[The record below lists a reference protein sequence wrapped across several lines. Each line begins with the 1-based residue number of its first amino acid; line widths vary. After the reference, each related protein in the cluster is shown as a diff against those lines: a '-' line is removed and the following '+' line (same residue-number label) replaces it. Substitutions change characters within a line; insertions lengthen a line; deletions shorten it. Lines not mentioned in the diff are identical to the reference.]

1 MDRRTITVSRKA
13 ATPSADD
20 AGGWRCHRV
29 AAAMALCCQVETGIA
44 TVCDR
49 VQTARWGFVVNRL
62 ELIDTFGAA
71 VLEGNAALFVGAGLS
86 LDAGLPGWSDLLNP
100 LRSKCDVPDELT
112 DLPLVA
118 EYITSDVRD
127 GGRDRLEHHIL
138 DRIVTANPT
147 PAESHHLIPKLRVK
161 EIWTTN
167 YDELIEQAVPN
178 AAVAI
183 QEEDIRSIGSAKAT
197 IIKMHGSVETAQR
210 RWAKAPV
217 ITRGDYEAYEINR
230 PRTWSLL
237 RATYLSRTFL
247 FLGFSFT
254 DPNIEILLRLARTL
268 GTNVHDRHMTVLR
281 RPSAED
287 STQRRLHELRV
298 KDLESSGVQV
308 LEIDEYREIVPLLND
323 LVRRTRPPRI
333 FISGSQGPGADG
345 GEPDRNIIVPWSS
358 AMANELIGETGWE
371 LTSLGGHAG
380 WDVTSGVAQARR
392 AEATYDP
399 DALTFHFR
407 AKDEPPPPMDMR
419 LGTAVYTDLPRE
431 QLVGQL
437 LDDCRAMVV
446 IRGGTRTAEEI
457 AAAEAR
463 GVGIIPIAA
472 SGGTAQ
478 DYWAAHTATPPTLG
492 GQPVNQQT
500 WQNLNSDQHAVVA
513 RAAHALLKQAM
524 YTPPE

>member
-1 MDRRTITVSRKA
+1 M
-13 ATPSADD
+13 
-20 AGGWRCHRV
+20 
-29 AAAMALCCQVETGIA
+29 
-44 TVCDR
+44 
-49 VQTARWGFVVNRL
+49 NRL

-100 LRSKCDVPDELT
+100 LRSECDVPAELT

-118 EYITSDVRD
+118 EYIGTDARE

-138 DRIVTANPT
+138 DQIVLAD
-147 PAESHHLIPKLRVK
+147 PAPSESHRLIPKLRVK

-167 YDELIEQAVPN
+167 YDELIERAVPD

-197 IIKMHGSVETAQR
+197 IIKMHGSVDAVGR

-217 ITRGDYEAYEINR
+217 ITRSDYEAYEIKR

-281 RPSAED
+281 RPPADKPTE
-287 STQRRLHELRV
+287 RRLHDLRV
-298 KDLESSGVQV
+298 KDLTASGVRV
-308 LEIDEYREIVPLLND
+308 LEIDDYHEIIPLLND

-333 FISGSQGPGADG
+333 FVAGSQKPGVDG
-345 GEPDRNIIVPWSS
+345 GEPDRNVIVPWSN
-358 AMANELIGETGWE
+358 AVAIELIGETRWE
-371 LTSLGGHAG
+371 LTSLGGPAG
-380 WDVTSGVAQARR
+380 WDVTSVVAQARR
-392 AEATYDP
+392 AEGTYDP
-399 DALTFHFR
+399 NTLTFHFR
-407 AKDEPPPPMDMR
+407 AKEEPPPPMEMR

-431 QLVGQL
+431 ELVGEL
-437 LDDCRAMVV
+437 LDECRAMVV
-446 IRGGTRTAEEI
+446 IRGGQRTAEEI
-457 AAAEAR
+457 EWAEAR

-472 SGGTAQ
+472 SGGAAH
-478 DYWAAHTATPPTLG
+478 DYWVAHSAAPPALG
-492 GQPVNQQT
+492 GQPVSEQT
-500 WQNLNSDQHAVVA
+500 WQNLNNSQHAVAA

-524 YTPPE
+524 YSPQK

>member
-1 MDRRTITVSRKA
+1 MVDRL
-13 ATPSADD
+13 D
-20 AGGWRCHRV
+20 
-29 AAAMALCCQVETGIA
+29 
-44 TVCDR
+44 
-49 VQTARWGFVVNRL
+49 
-62 ELIDTFGAA
+62 LIDTFGAA

-86 LDAGLPGWSDLLNP
+86 LDAGLPGWADLLNP
-100 LRSKCDVPDELT
+100 LRSECDVPDELS

-118 EYITSDVRD
+118 EYIGVNVRD

-138 DRIVTANPT
+138 DQIVAAD
-147 PAESHHLIPKLRVK
+147 PAPSESHHLIAQLRVK

-167 YDELIEQAVPN
+167 YDELIEHAVPK
-178 AAVAI
+178 ATVAI
-183 QEEDIRSIGSAKAT
+183 HEEDIRSIGSAKAT
-197 IIKMHGSVETAQR
+197 IIKMHGSVDTAQR
-210 RWAKAPV
+210 RWAESPV
-217 ITRGDYEAYEINR
+217 ITRSDYEAYEINR

-281 RPSAED
+281 RPPAD
-287 STQRRLHELRV
+287 QSTQRRLHDLRV

-308 LEIDEYREIVPLLND
+308 LEIDGYDEIIPLLND

-333 FISGSQGPGADG
+333 FVSGSQGPGVDG
-345 GEPDRNIIVPWSS
+345 GEPDRAIIVPWCS
-358 AMANELIGETGWE
+358 AVANELIGETGWE

-380 WDVTSGVAQARR
+380 WDVTSGIALARR
-392 AEATYDP
+392 AEDTYDP
-399 DALTFHFR
+399 NALTFHFR
-407 AKDEPPPPMDMR
+407 AKDEPPPPMEMR

-437 LDDCRAMVV
+437 LDECRAMVV
-446 IRGGTRTAEEI
+446 LRGSKRTAEEI
-457 AAAEAR
+457 AWAEAR

-478 DYWAAHTATPPTLG
+478 DYWAARSSTPPILG
-492 GQPVNQQT
+492 GQPVRQQT

-524 YTPPE
+524 YTSVK

>member
-1 MDRRTITVSRKA
+1 M
-13 ATPSADD
+13 
-20 AGGWRCHRV
+20 
-29 AAAMALCCQVETGIA
+29 
-44 TVCDR
+44 
-49 VQTARWGFVVNRL
+49 NRL

-86 LDAGLPGWSDLLNP
+86 LDAGVPNWSDLLDS
-100 LRSKCDVPDELT
+100 LRSDCEVPAELT

-118 EYITSDVRD
+118 EYIDADRRH

-138 DRIVTANPT
+138 DQIVGANPT
-147 PAESHHLIPKLRVK
+147 PTDSHRLIPKLRVK

-167 YDELIEQAVPN
+167 YDELIEQAVPG
-178 AAVAI
+178 ASVAI
-183 QEEDIRSIGSAKAT
+183 QEEQIQSIGSATAT
-197 IIKMHGSVETAQR
+197 IIKMHGSVVTAER
-210 RWAKAPV
+210 RWAKEPV
-217 ITRGDYEAYEINR
+217 ITRSDYEAYEINR

-237 RATYLSRTFL
+237 RAAYLSRTFL

-281 RPSAED
+281 RPADD
-287 STQRRLHELRV
+287 STPRRLHDLRV
-298 KDLESSGVQV
+298 KDLESSGVRV
-308 LEIDEYREIVPLLND
+308 HEIDGYDEIVPLLND

-333 FISGSQGPGADG
+333 FVAGSQKPAAAG
-345 GEPDRNIIVPWSS
+345 GDPDRDIIVPWCK
-358 AMANELIGETGWE
+358 AVADVLIGETGWQ
-371 LTSLGGHAG
+371 LTSLGGPAG

-392 AEATYDP
+392 AEGTYDP

-407 AKDEPPPPMDMR
+407 ANDEPPPPMEMR

-437 LDDCRAMVV
+437 LDECRALIV
-446 IRGGTRTAEEI
+446 IRGGERTAEEI
-457 AAAEAR
+457 RWAEAR

-472 SGGTAQ
+472 SGGAAQ
-478 DYWAAHTATPPTLG
+478 DYWSERTTTPPALG
-492 GQPVNQQT
+492 GQTVDQQI
-500 WQNLNSDQHAVVA
+500 WSNLNSDQHAVAA

-524 YTPPE
+524 YTPQK